1 MIHSYLILSTDD
13 LVQLIRLNLEMF
25 LLYHVAEMLKIRLG
39 RIFFWK
45 DSEKFAVSVT
55 KMVYL

>member
-1 MIHSYLILSTDD
+1 MIHSYLMLSTDD

-25 LLYHVAEMLKIRLG
+25 LLYHVAEMLKIHLG